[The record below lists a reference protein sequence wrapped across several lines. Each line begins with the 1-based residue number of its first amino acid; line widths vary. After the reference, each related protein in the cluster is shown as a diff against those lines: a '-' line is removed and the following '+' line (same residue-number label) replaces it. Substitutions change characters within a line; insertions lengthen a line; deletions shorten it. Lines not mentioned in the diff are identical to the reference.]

1 MRSACSRCG
10 GLPRGRAATTADGR
24 VLRHDAG
31 KPKEQEL
38 NLRHGKEH
46 QTPFISP
53 STRANESAATP
64 PSRTGSHDERT
75 SATPRARGGPSAQL
89 PAAPASTHFLPGA
102 RPASPG
108 RAGAH
113 ALPPRSP
120 APAPGVSRLP
130 PAQRRLGVM
139 EPRLVKPPGQDVVVE
154 RLKSRY
160 GLGGGCPAEVRPR
173 PRPRPRREGA
183 GCGRRAWGDEF
194 PVRRPRRRRLW
205 RRWFMDGGTAL
216 LSAILNLSGV
226 QKQFLWKAAYFEIN
240 PKLK

>member
-1 MRSACSRCG
+1 MFFDTTQENPRSKS
-10 GLPRGRAATTADGR
+10 
-24 VLRHDAG
+24 
-31 KPKEQEL
+31 
-38 NLRHGKEH
+38 LRHGKEH

-64 PSRTGSHDERT
+64 PSRTASHDERT

-89 PAAPASTHFLPGA
+89 PAAPAPTHFLPGSH
-102 RPASPG
+102 PAAPR

-120 APAPGVSRLP
+120 APARVSRPLR
-130 PAQRRLGVM
+130 AQRRLGVM

-160 GLGGGCPAEVRPR
+160 GLGGGCPAEVRPH